1 MSRKKQT
8 ARYVIEINDWGCGT
22 MIKDTLTGKEIDA
35 PAEETVNLCL
45 AEMNRLATEV
55 ERLKAV
61 ITIEQRTNQGLQQ
74 TPEWSEIA
82 RMTAEC
88 RRLEAENNRLRS
100 SSFVTAVPVEQYE
113 RLRKAGDAMARIIAP
128 PTHGTGEWD
137 GEWDAWNAA
146 KEGKDAQ

>member
-1 MSRKKQT
+1 MERRQGGQAERMSKRKKQT
-8 ARYVIEINDWGCGT
+8 GRYVVEINDWGCGT

-45 AEMNRLATEV
+45 AEMNRLAAEV
-55 ERLKAV
+55 ERLTKA
-61 ITIEQRTNQGLQQ
+61 IEGSSYYFMSIKLNV
-74 TPEWSEIA
+74 
-82 RMTAEC
+82 
-88 RRLEAENNRLRS
+88 EN
-100 SSFVTAVPVEQYE
+100 A

-146 KEGKDAQ
+146 KEGKSV